1 MEAVGN
7 DCEGYVKDRSNS
19 AGQGMMYKAL
29 EQSVLLYDSN
39 IWVVTKDMLKV
50 LEGFHQWLA
59 RRIMGMTANR
69 GAGRE
74 WECAPEVAGMEA
86 AGLHPIGEYI
96 RRRQGT
102 IVENVACNQG

>member
-50 LEGFHQWLA
+50 LEGFHHRTA
-59 RRIMGMTANR
+59 RRITGIMATC
-69 GAGRE
+69 GAGRD
-74 WECAPEVAGMEA
+74 CKYPLVVLTMEA
-86 AGLHPIGEYI
+86 VGIHHVREYI
-96 RRRQGT
+96 RRRKAT
-102 IVENVACNQG
+102 IE